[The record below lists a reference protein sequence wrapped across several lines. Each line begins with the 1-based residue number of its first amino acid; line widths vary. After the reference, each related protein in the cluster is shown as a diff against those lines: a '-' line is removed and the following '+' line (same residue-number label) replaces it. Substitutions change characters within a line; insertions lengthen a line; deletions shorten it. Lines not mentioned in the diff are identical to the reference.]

1 MGPAPGQGGVTS
13 GLGRGCAGGLPLH
26 PTAGGGCGAPRNF
39 LPPPRRTTSC
49 FHRALCTSW
58 VASAPSF
65 PRQPRC
71 IRRRA
76 RGQGAPRRPSQAARS
91 STEGWPGP
99 CPPCH
104 PVPAPHSR
112 CLAPHQ
118 FQAWGPS
125 HGAGAPPGHTTWPTS
140 SSLATSAL
148 TEPLTQPQHPA
159 VLPCIVCCSPCHA
172 PRSPSTPAPHRAR
185 PQRRQRCR
193 RALSPRA
200 GAQGQQQQLSGA
212 DSGRWAALGRFPL
225 EKAATHAHPAL
236 ERDCSKGIAPA
247 GLEAGGVRGWGRM
260 GLGPTAL
267 CAPPGSAEG
276 SPALP
281 APWGAPRTQ
290 PSCRSRACGGLS
302 PAARGGGETSGTL
315 RAADGRSHME
325 PEPRALPWGRGR
337 CGKRRARGTY
347 LPWRPPRGTG
357 RPGSWRRRAR

>member
-1 MGPAPGQGGVTS
+1 MPRLSGRAGGPTSWTDHGDTLREGAARGAGPGAGGCHQRAWPW
-13 GLGRGCAGGLPLH
+13 LCWGLPLH

-172 PRSPSTPAPHRAR
+172 PRSPSTPAPLTVLGLSAGSAAAGLSAR
-185 PQRRQRCR
+185 EQEPRDSSSSSQALTAGAGLPWAGFLWRRQPRTLTLLSSGAAA
-193 RALSPRA
+193 RASPR
-200 GAQGQQQQLSGA
+200 
-212 DSGRWAALGRFPL
+212 
-225 EKAATHAHPAL
+225 
-236 ERDCSKGIAPA
+236 
-247 GLEAGGVRGWGRM
+247 RGWRQ
-260 GLGPTAL
+260 
-267 CAPPGSAEG
+267 EG
-276 SPALP
+276 
-281 APWGAPRTQ
+281 
-290 PSCRSRACGGLS
+290 
-302 PAARGGGETSGTL
+302 
-315 RAADGRSHME
+315 
-325 PEPRALPWGRGR
+325 
-337 CGKRRARGTY
+337 
-347 LPWRPPRGTG
+347 
-357 RPGSWRRRAR
+357 